1 MRLVTWLRSLT
12 SRVARPRSR
21 RAGLSLEPLEER
33 AVPSAAHDV
42 LYVGD
47 NADNTVKSYD
57 ATTGAYLG
65 TQVASGSGGLNGP
78 RGLIFRNPGQLLV
91 VNQNS
96 NTNFNGEVLRYNGE
110 TGVPLGA
117 VVPGSDANAPFAPR
131 GMVLGLDH
139 TLYVAD
145 DGNLDGVT
153 LGRLTRFN
161 SETGA
166 FLGDLKPTGF
176 SGDFYPR
183 SVVIGPDGLVYASVR
198 NIAATGGEIMRWDP
212 TTGQFLGVFA
222 ASNAANDLNRPEG
235 LVFGPDGNLYV
246 ASFRANAADTDKIV
260 EFSGSTGAYA
270 GKIDLDAVGGPRAFA
285 QALEFG
291 PGGQLFV
298 PITADGSIR
307 SYDVAT
313 HNYTVFVA
321 AGGALAQPLYLTFGQ
336 TNAATLAYDTRPG
349 AETRSDQVF
358 SDPQTAAPSL
368 SADVITIL
376 LAGKK
381 QHDPFAEV

>member
-1 MRLVTWLRSLT
+1 MQLVTWLRSLT
-12 SRVARPRSR
+12 SPSSRARSR
-21 RAGLSLEPLEER
+21 RPLLSLESLEDR
-33 AVPSAAHDV
+33 SVPSAAHDV

-47 NADNTVKSYD
+47 NADNTVKSFD
-57 ATTGAYLG
+57 AVTGASLG
-65 TQVASGSGGLNGP
+65 TLVAPGSGGLNGP

-96 NTNFNGEVLRYNGE
+96 NTDFKGEVLRYNGR

-117 VVPGSDANAPFAPR
+117 IVPSADPNAPFAPR
-131 GMVLGLDH
+131 GMVLGPH
-139 TLYVAD
+139 HVLYVAD
-145 DGNLDGVT
+145 DGNLDGIT

-198 NIAATGGEIMRWDP
+198 SIAATGGEVMRWNP

-222 ASNAANDLNRPEG
+222 ASNAVNDLNRPEG

-246 ASFRANAADTDKIV
+246 ASFRTDASDTDKVV
-260 EFSGSTGAYA
+260 EFSGSSGAYL
-270 GKIDLDAVGGPRAFA
+270 GKIDLDTVGGDRAFA

-291 PGGQLFV
+291 PGGSLYV
-298 PITADGSIR
+298 PITGSGPDTGSVR
-307 SYDVAT
+307 RYDVAT
-313 HNYTVFVA
+313 HNFTAFVA
-321 AGGALAQPLYLTFGQ
+321 PGALGQPLYLTFGQ
-336 TNAATLAYDTRPG
+336 TDPATLAYDTKPGSEDHADRP
-349 AETRSDQVF
+349 
-358 SDPQTAAPSL
+358 APASL
-368 SADVITIL
+368 SADVFAALIG
-376 LAGKK
+376 GKK
-381 QHDPFAEV
+381 RHDPVEQD